1 MGAKGEYIITEMF
14 EEKVAEYTGAHYAV
28 AVDSCSN
35 AIFLSLMYVG
45 VTGVEITIPS
55 KTYMS
60 IPCEIIHAGG
70 KVRFNDYEWHGI
82 YSLHPTSIY
91 DAALRFTS
99 NMYKKNTF
107 MCLSFTGPS
116 KRLKLGKGGMILTDN
131 KTAYEWFK
139 RARMSGRREI
149 PYVEDN
155 FDMIGWNFYM
165 LPELA
170 TMGYRLMRNFYKDG
184 KPLDFEDIEGVYSD
198 LSKFK
203 VYTK

>member
-1 MGAKGEYIITEMF
+1 MSAKGEYIITEMF
-14 EEKVAEYTGAHYAV
+14 EEKVAEYTGAPYAI

-35 AIFLSLMYVG
+35 AIFLSLMWVG
-45 VTGVEITIPS
+45 VKGVEVTIPA

-70 KVRFNDYEWHGI
+70 KVNFYDYEWKGI
-82 YSLHPTSIY
+82 YPLHPTNVY
-91 DAALRFTS
+91 DAALRFT
-99 NMYKKNTF
+99 NDMYRENTF

-131 KTAYEWFK
+131 KDAANWFK
-139 RARMSGRREI
+139 RARMSGRREV
-149 PYVEDN
+149 PYMEDT

-170 TMGYRLMRNFYKDG
+170 TMGYRLMRNFYKNG
-184 KPLDFEDIEGVYSD
+184 EPVSFSDIEGVYSD

-203 VYTK
+203 IYTK

>member
-1 MGAKGEYIITEMF
+1 MSAKDEYIITEMF
-14 EEKVAEYTGAHYAV
+14 EEKVAEYTGAPYAV
-28 AVDSCSN
+28 AIDSCSN
-35 AIFLSLMYVG
+35 AIFLALMCVG
-45 VTGVEITIPS
+45 VQGVEITIPS

-70 KVRFNDYEWHGI
+70 KVSFYDYEWHGI
-82 YSLHPTSIY
+82 YPLHPTPVY
-91 DAALRFTS
+91 DAALRFTAD
-99 NMYKKNTF
+99 MYLKDTF

-139 RARMSGRREI
+139 RARMSGRREK
-149 PYVEDN
+149 PYMEDN

-184 KPLDFEDIEGVYSD
+184 KPLSFEDIEGVYSD